1 MTQETRPRG
10 RPDQITYGWR
20 MPMWDPGGA
29 KLSTWL
35 PHIHEHLRALQG
47 SIYQSVWMS
56 DHLVPGTLWAPP
68 EWDTLECITSLVH
81 FASLYPDYRY
91 GQIVLG
97 NSYRPPA
104 LLAKSISTLT
114 ALTGARVILGIGA
127 GWMESEYRMYGY
139 EFPSPKIRMEQLED
153 AVHILRT
160 IWSESP
166 ASYSGKHFSIDR
178 ALAEPR
184 PVEQPIL
191 MIGASG
197 EQLGLRIVA
206 KYADWWNNT
215 SPDPAALRQKLA
227 VLAEHC
233 QNVGRDL
240 DDILIN
246 WQCQVVALADSER
259 EAQAI
264 ADAAPLYAHGRDGAL
279 IGTPEQVC
287 AKLQAFVDVGVRDFI
302 LRFAD
307 FPRLDGVRRFER
319 EVAPGLRAG

>member
-1 MTQETRPRG
+1 
-10 RPDQITYGWR
+10 

-29 KLSTWL
+29 KLATWL
-35 PHIHEHLRALQG
+35 PGIHEHLRALQH

-81 FASLYPDYRY
+81 FASLYPEYRY

-139 EFPSPKIRMEQLED
+139 VFPTPKIRMEQLAD
-153 AVHILRT
+153 AVQILRA

-166 ASYSGKHFSIDR
+166 ATFAGKLLSLDG

-206 KYADWWNNT
+206 RYADWWNDT
-215 SPDPAALRQKLA
+215 SPDPSALSRKLG

-233 QNVGRDL
+233 ARVERDVE
-240 DDILIN
+240 DILIN
-246 WQCQVVALADSER
+246 WQCQVVALGDSQR
-259 EAQAI
+259 EAQAM
-264 ADAAPLYAHGRDGAL
+264 ADANPLYQHSTAGAL
-279 IGTPEQVC
+279 IGTPEQVGE
-287 AKLQAFVDVGVRDFI
+287 KLQAFVDAGVRDFI

-307 FPRLDGVRRFER
+307 FPRLEGVQRFER
-319 EVAPGLRAG
+319 EVAPRLRVG